1 MFLRGCPCCTAPK
14 IDQSTNRQI
23 DRRKCLLDKRN
34 YQKRDFKSLVRPCKG
49 ADRSGTR
56 AVGSPFRYRHMQA
69 HPRTGTRICAS
80 SKKVS
85 VNLSG
90 EGGAVGGRPEFALAS
105 TVRAASTWRV
115 AHHLTT
121 IAGQP
126 PVPLVWFLGIW
137 NGLGGTDQL
146 SYRLSIMVGLLA
158 PNSIQVAHC
167 GKGKARELL
176 PWPWWLSVPS
186 SGEMAKVKHERK
198 GRI

>member
-1 MFLRGCPCCTAPK
+1 MLLRGCPCCTASK
-14 IDQSTNRQI
+14 IDKSTNRQM

-90 EGGAVGGRPEFALAS
+90 EGGGVGGRPEFALAS
-105 TVRAASTWRV
+105 TVWAASTWRV
-115 AHHLTT
+115 AQPDDHSWTT
-121 IAGQP
+121 TSTVSL
-126 PVPLVWFLGIW
+126 VPENMGRVGRHKPAFLPFIRH
-137 NGLGGTDQL
+137 GGTFGSKL
-146 SYRLSIMVGLLA
+146 YTSRSLRE
-158 PNSIQVAHC
+158 
-167 GKGKARELL
+167 GKGPRTPAVAVVAQR
-176 PWPWWLSVPS
+176 PFQWRD
-186 SGEMAKVKHERK
+186 GES
-198 GRI
+198 